1 MTEKAKL
8 PFELQE
14 RVVEVE
20 LRHVVLALGG
30 LAVTALTLG
39 LGLIIVKDYTQY
51 RRQKI
56 LLDNIRELI
65 LIMQTN
71 RKEHHANQTKRAG
84 AGAGAGSPDPA
95 PQ

>member
-1 MTEKAKL
+1 MPEKAKL
-8 PFELQE
+8 PFEREE

-30 LAVTALTLG
+30 LAATTLTLG
-39 LGLIIVKDYTQY
+39 LGLIIVKDFTQY

-65 LIMQTN
+65 VIIQTN
-71 RKEHHANQTKRAG
+71 RKEQHGNQTKRN
-84 AGAGAGSPDPA
+84 GSLDPD
-95 PQ
+95 Q